1 MSVIKPRTRGKELIR
16 HITRLDRQNYEA
28 LFAYAEFLGEPT
40 DYVVNQLVETVLA
53 RDKEYVAWRAQHTQS
68 FAPPK
73 PDDAR
78 RRRPGAAVASR
89 TPRAAPTLEP
99 ASTSIGR

>member
-16 HITRLDRQNYEA
+16 HITRLDRENYEA
-28 LFAYAEFLGEPT
+28 LFAYAQFLGEPT

-53 RDKEYVAWRAQHTQS
+53 RDKEYLAWRAQHTES

-73 PDDAR
+73 PDAAR
-78 RRRPGAAVASR
+78 RRSSGAAVASR
-89 TPRAAPTLEP
+89 TPHAAPKLEP
-99 ASTSIGR
+99 APTSIAR